1 MQVPQGPWARKAE
14 LKKLGLFHREQMKE
28 AANSYGLA
36 HFTRVLNWKPEE
48 YNVLASKV
56 RNEMMSKDLHLFSY

>member
-1 MQVPQGPWARKAE
+1 
-14 LKKLGLFHREQMKE
+14 MKE

-56 RNEMMSKDLHLFSY
+56 RNEMMNKDLHLFSY